1 MGYEPLQCVN
11 LDGFAYAPVMAG
23 VWQQHQVW
31 DGTYT
36 IDDLLDAHEM
46 LLVKA
51 ENQRRFQEW
60 QKVQN
65 EP

>member
-1 MGYEPLQCVN
+1 
-11 LDGFAYAPVMAG
+11 MAG
-23 VWQQHQVW
+23 VWQQHQVF

-46 LLVKA
+46 LIVKA

-60 QKVQN
+60 QKANN
-65 EP
+65 EH